1 MGVVGL
7 FRRLKGGICWL
18 FARFFED
25 LFWLFRRFGFP
36 DGNFWYVAGR
46 WMEEPIGVLVPF
58 VALVILLLAP
68 QMPDMFVGI
77 SGSTW
82 YDITWAEIEFAA
94 SAAVLGFSSWY
105 WTHAA
110 LAAPFKEDDTTER
123 GTAQHPLQ
131 GPTGAVT
138 AERPIAVE
146 IFFALPLVLVILL
159 HVPYLNDIVSKPI
172 DNIINLC
179 ISTIFVALFAGGWWL
194 WYVDRIPLSSSVPAT
209 NCRLLDEIAE
219 KREAAR
225 EKAPRIAIVFAL
237 LIALSPVIAVI
248 FRLIRAGV
256 DADQNLSE
264 LNYQGIP
271 WFGSFFGAILVFAVY
286 GFAIK
291 RMDWQWCRAASRAE
305 WLWRATA
312 WPPLGWPTAI
322 IAAAPFGWIFAASLF
337 LFSIVGIVF
346 TAFNFFHYINAP
358 SAALLSLA
366 LAVPIFVLL
375 LAFSRDLVYFSLPVT
390 LALWRWIRISGK
402 IRHADTVTNASLFDG
417 LVQHYTL
424 RPDRHLLVWSARL
437 GFVILVIVMFGPSLT
452 GLGDHLYEVRMT
464 GNTLVEAV
472 QGSPSDQQE
481 QITPARPSADPP
493 ADLPAL
499 RRPNFEEALEAWY
512 RERVS
517 GHPADRPMPVI
528 IVAAEGGASRAAVW
542 MLRAMKL
549 LDEET
554 KLSDKEL
561 RGDFGRYLFGI
572 VGVSGGSL
580 GAVTYLQAAGNDGTA
595 ASGLDW
601 SKKEVENGLSAMA
614 KSDLLSASITTYFLN
629 DSVGLIATPIWVA
642 FGLPDRA
649 KALEAAFELH
659 WRDDWLGGDGN
670 AAAQATTGLI
680 KLQQSDSGLPHLFL
694 VGTDIETGRRLIT
707 STIRFGPENDLFAA
721 SDDLLG
727 IIGHDIPAAT
737 AVTNSARFPFISPT
751 GRFWHR
757 NDPTRRETPRQ
768 VVDGGYFENYGART
782 AAELSR
788 KILQMGND
796 DFKYPGGLAPIVVV
810 ISNDGDGAR
819 TTLGDVSVH
828 CKTPDKNL
836 PPAVMEERTTREQ
849 GLAPELAAPLLGL
862 YATRSAHGQ
871 DALHIVRRL
880 HCPAETGGLKR
891 MIHIA
896 LPMADPEQ
904 GESAPLN
911 WVLNDQVRHFL
922 IETAPI
928 VEFNK
933 KQANDLKKTLRDG
946 SRTPAQANTVQP
958 R

>member
-7 FRRLKGGICWL
+7 FRRLKEGICGL
-18 FARFFED
+18 FARFVED
-25 LFWLFRRFGFP
+25 LFWLFRRFWFP

-46 WMEEPIGVLVPF
+46 WMEEPIGVVVPF
-58 VALVILLLAP
+58 VALLILLLAP
-68 QMPDMFVGI
+68 QMHDMFVGI

-82 YDITWAEIEFAA
+82 YDITWAEIGFAV
-94 SAAVLGFSSWY
+94 SAAFLGFSSWY
-105 WTHAA
+105 WTRAA

-131 GPTGAVT
+131 DPTGAVA
-138 AERPIAVE
+138 AERPIAVK

-159 HVPYLNDIVSKPI
+159 QVTYLNDMVSRPI

-179 ISTIFVALFAGGWWL
+179 ILTIFVALFAGGWWF
-194 WYVDRIPLSSSVPAT
+194 WHVGQIPLSSPVPAQD
-209 NCRLLDEIAE
+209 CRLLDKIAE
-219 KREAAR
+219 KRDAAR
-225 EKAPRIAIVFAL
+225 LKAPRIAIVFAL
-237 LIALSPVIAVI
+237 LIALSPVIAFI
-248 FRLIRAGV
+248 FRLIRSLV
-256 DADQNLSE
+256 DPDQNLSE
-264 LNYQGIP
+264 LNYQAIP

-286 GFAIK
+286 GFATK
-291 RMDWQWCRAASRAE
+291 RMDWQCRAASRAE

-312 WPPLGWPTAI
+312 WPPLGWPAAI

-346 TAFNFFHYINAP
+346 TAFNRFYFINAP

-366 LAVPIFVLL
+366 LAVPIFVLM
-375 LAFSRDLVYFSLPVT
+375 LAFSRDLVYFSLPVV
-390 LALWRWIRISGK
+390 LALWRWITGK
-402 IRHADTVTNASLFDG
+402 TRLAVTNANEFDG
-417 LVQHYTL
+417 LIQHYTL
-424 RPDRHLLVWSARL
+424 RPNRHLFTWSARL

-452 GLGDHLYEVRMT
+452 GLGDHLYEVRTT
-464 GNTLVEAV
+464 GNTLVEPV

-580 GAVTYLQAAGNDGTA
+580 GAVTYLQAAALQAAGNDGTA

-601 SKKEVENGLSAMA
+601 SKKKVENGLSAMA

-649 KALEAAFELH
+649 KALEAFC
-659 WRDDWLGGDGN
+659 
-670 AAAQATTGLI
+670 
-680 KLQQSDSGLPHLFL
+680 PP
-694 VGTDIETGRRLIT
+694 
-707 STIRFGPENDLFAA
+707 FGPV
-721 SDDLLG
+721 
-727 IIGHDIPAAT
+727 P
-737 AVTNSARFPFISPT
+737 
-751 GRFWHR
+751 
-757 NDPTRRETPRQ
+757 
-768 VVDGGYFENYGART
+768 
-782 AAELSR
+782 
-788 KILQMGND
+788 
-796 DFKYPGGLAPIVVV
+796 
-810 ISNDGDGAR
+810 
-819 TTLGDVSVH
+819 
-828 CKTPDKNL
+828 
-836 PPAVMEERTTREQ
+836 
-849 GLAPELAAPLLGL
+849 
-862 YATRSAHGQ
+862 
-871 DALHIVRRL
+871 
-880 HCPAETGGLKR
+880 
-891 MIHIA
+891 
-896 LPMADPEQ
+896 
-904 GESAPLN
+904 
-911 WVLNDQVRHFL
+911 
-922 IETAPI
+922 
-928 VEFNK
+928 
-933 KQANDLKKTLRDG
+933 
-946 SRTPAQANTVQP
+946 
-958 R
+958 